1 MKNNAF
7 TLIEMM
13 LVVILIGVLAAMV
26 MPRLVGRSE
35 EARLAAAKADIEA
48 NIALA
53 LDVFEMDIGRFPD
66 KLEDLRINPGL
77 GDKWK
82 GPYLK
87 KPPRDPWGRDYVY
100 EKLSGGGKD
109 YKLCS
114 KGPDE
119 NKSEDDICNPQD

>member
-1 MKNNAF
+1 MKKKGF

-13 LVVILIGVLAAMV
+13 LVVIIIGVLAAMV

-35 EARLAAAKADIEA
+35 QARIAAAKADISS

-53 LDVFEMDIGRFPD
+53 LDMFEMDIGYYPD
-66 KLEDLRINPGL
+66 KSQDLRVNPGL

-82 GPYLK
+82 GTYLK
-87 KPPRDPWGRDYVY
+87 KDPKDPWGRDYVY
-100 EKLSGGGKD
+100 ERVTGESKD

-114 KGPDE
+114 KSQ
-119 NKSEDDICNPQD
+119 SETDSADDICNE